1 MSASARSGVRYELV
15 ENSVISVS
23 SAPLPL
29 ASAGAPLLRDVAHAG
44 MDDSAVLR
52 VDYLSVGGLPPLSF
66 EVAAHECLAV
76 EGPSGSG
83 KTRLLRAIADLD
95 AADGYVYLEGVE
107 RREVPGPEWRR
118 RVRYASAEPAWWG
131 ASAREHFP
139 ADRQAR
145 PPAVRRRAGVRPA
158 RPAHIASC
166 RPASASG
173 WGSCRAIADEP
184 RVLLLDEPTSALDA
198 QAAALAEELIKF
210 QILAGRMVILVS
222 HNPQQIARLAHA
234 RLVLADAGQA
244 PTLESTAA

>member
-1 MSASARSGVRYELV
+1 V
-15 ENSVISVS
+15 
-23 SAPLPL
+23 
-29 ASAGAPLLRDVAHAG
+29 
-44 MDDSAVLR
+44 AVLR
-52 VDYLSVGGLPPLSF
+52 VDYLSVGGLPPISF

-95 AADGYVYLEGVE
+95 AADGYVYLEGAE

-139 ADRQAR
+139 ATAKLDRLLSAVGLESALLDR
-145 PPAVRRRAGVRPA
+145 PISELSTGERQRLGLV
-158 RPAHIASC
+158 
-166 RPASASG
+166 
-173 WGSCRAIADEP
+173 RAIADEP

-210 QILAGRMVILVS
+210 QILAGRLVILVS
-222 HNPQQIARLAHA
+222 HNPQQVVRLAHS
-234 RLVLADAGQA
+234 RLVLTGRGQP
-244 PTLESTAA
+244 PTLESIAA